1 MLALAREVGARLEVG
16 ALNNLAVL
24 AFHQESDPPRAR
36 RLLEE
41 ARRVAEEAGLEE
53 LLVETEC
60 TLADVM
66 TYGAGAFEHSALSPG
81 RLWPRLG
88 PWKSART

>member
-1 MLALAREVGARLEVG
+1 MLALAREVGEARLEVG

-53 LLVETEC
+53 C
-60 TLADVM
+60 
-66 TYGAGAFEHSALSPG
+66 AGRDRVHT
-81 RLWPRLG
+81 W
-88 PWKSART
+88 RTS